1 MRAVADNDILLKG
14 ACYGL
19 LSALISTVSGEG
31 PVGILGA
38 SRFVIPKRITRH
50 GLQGSP
56 AVAETHFTDFVAKN
70 AVVEPSA
77 DEQQMAALFEEA
89 AQRLSLNL
97 DAGESQLVAILV
109 SRSLRCFLTGDKRA
123 IASIDGLLDSDSR
136 LGVAVGKVRCLEQL
150 VTAALATLD
159 MDQMRQSICAEPSVD
174 KTLTIC
180 FGCRSKRGEL
190 STILAALAS
199 YIADLRTKASR
210 VLAAS

>member
-31 PVGILGA
+31 PVGVLGA
-38 SRFVIPKRITRH
+38 SRFVIPKRISRH
-50 GLQGSP
+50 GLRGNP
-56 AVAETHFTDFVAKN
+56 AVAEAHFTDFLKKN
-70 AVVEPSA
+70 EVVEPSA
-77 DEQQMAALFEEA
+77 DEQQMAAILEET

-109 SRSLRCFLTGDKRA
+109 ARSLHCFLTGDKRA
-123 IASIDGLLDSDSR
+123 IASIDALLDSDSR
-136 LGVAVGKVRCLEQL
+136 LAPIIGKIRCLEQL
-150 VTAALATLD
+150 ITVALGTLD
-159 MDQMRQSICAEPSVD
+159 MDLRSAICAEPSVD

-180 FGCRSKRGEL
+180 FSCSSKDGDL
-190 STILAALAS
+190 ATILAGLAS

-210 VLAAS
+210 VLVAS